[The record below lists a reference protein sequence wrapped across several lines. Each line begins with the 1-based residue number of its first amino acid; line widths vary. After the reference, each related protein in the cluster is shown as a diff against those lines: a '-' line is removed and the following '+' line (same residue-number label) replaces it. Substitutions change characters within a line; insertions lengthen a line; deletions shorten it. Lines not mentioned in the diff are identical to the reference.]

1 MEHGSVTP
9 SSSPASPWCAPS
21 TQSRTPDVIAA
32 FLTDYQKS
40 VKAANEDI
48 DGTAALCEEVGVV
61 AKAAIAKKALPKCNI
76 VYRNGQE
83 MKKDISAYLRV
94 LYDASP
100 AAVGGKLP
108 DDNFYY
114 TEPSVLRKVMARS
127 AIPQSKL

>member
-1 MEHGSVTP
+1 MSVP
-9 SSSPASPWCAPS
+9 N
-21 TQSRTPDVIAA
+21 VIAA

-83 MKKDISAYLRV
+83 MKKDISAYLQV

-114 TEPSVLRKVMARS
+114 TEPSVLRKVMAAIRNS
-127 AIPQSKL
+127 AK